1 MCDLLL
7 FVHKRVRFAR
17 KVVIVSGGN
26 NAPGHETAG
35 LIIAIGDEAMGKSP
49 SKVQTKFMQIPSGP
63 S

>member
-49 SKVQTKFMQIPSGP
+49 SKVQTKSMQIPSGP